1 MFVEM
6 VIGKI
11 HRARVTQADVNYVGS
26 ITIDSKL
33 LDASGILPYQRVQV
47 VNINNANRV
56 ETYVI
61 EGPADSGVICLN
73 GAAALLFNV
82 HDLVIVM
89 AYAFMEPEEAAKHRA
104 PRVVFVDHENRIT
117 GTLAHGD
124 VPWDYVPDRPQA
136 G

>member
-1 MFVEM
+1 MFLEM

-26 ITIDSKL
+26 ITIDSRL
-33 LDASGILPYQRVQV
+33 LKASGILPYQRVQV

-61 EGPADSGVICLN
+61 EGPEDSGVICLN

-82 HDLVIVM
+82 DDLVIIM
-89 AYAFMEPEEAAKHRA
+89 AYAHMEPHEAANHRA
-104 PRVVFVDHENRIT
+104 PRVVFVDLANRIT
-117 GTLAHGD
+117 GTLSHGD
-124 VPWDYVPDRPQA
+124 VPWDYVPEQRHA
-136 G
+136 